1 MIATMMA
8 AMIMLAILRMSMLN
22 TMRISS
28 DHHRRRR
35 PWRTQG
41 KT

>member
-1 MIATMMA
+1 MITTMIITMT
-8 AMIMLAILRMSMLN
+8 MISTLRMSLFGM
-22 TMRISS
+22 MRISS